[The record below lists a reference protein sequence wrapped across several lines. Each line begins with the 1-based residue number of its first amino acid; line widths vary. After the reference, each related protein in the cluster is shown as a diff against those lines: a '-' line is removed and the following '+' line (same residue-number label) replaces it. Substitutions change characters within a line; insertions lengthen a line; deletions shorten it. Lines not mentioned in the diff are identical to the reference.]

1 MKKFIAF
8 IRWFFFA
15 AILQT
20 VLIPLSYILYPLAYV
35 LRDFLRRNRPYTYP
49 LYIFLDDE
57 GDYGESWWQIENGIV
72 LEELSDWQKFKV
84 AYRWS
89 VIRNPAWN
97 QYSIIKPKQG
107 GLEIKEMSGFLSVNG
122 QEVDIT
128 NFAVFKWENEAGQ
141 YTDNQGEYLSYR
153 FSTLGRSFVWY
164 IIDGTLYFR
173 SSFAGRVYSKGWK
186 TFYRL
191 LLSVGRVFT
200 FKFRTIKEVWKNP
213 IFLEK
218 HLGTNNRRYTIRLKI
233 KSPAK
238 LRGFPSD

>member
-35 LRDFLRRNRPYTYP
+35 LRGFLRKNRPWTIP
-49 LYIFLDDE
+49 LWIFLDDE
-57 GDYGESWWQIENGIV
+57 NDYGEWWWLQENGIV
-72 LEELSDWQKFKV
+72 LEELNAWQKFKV

-97 QYSIIKPKQG
+97 QYELFKPKQG
-107 GLEIKEMSGFLSVNG
+107 ELKIISSKGNLARNG
-122 QEVDIT
+122 VEVPLTD
-128 NFAVFKWENEAGQ
+128 FAVFKWENEAGQ
-141 YTDNQGEYLSYR
+141 YTDNQGEYLSYK

-164 IIDGTLYFR
+164 KVDGTLYWR
-173 SSFAGRVYSKGWK
+173 YSFAGRVKWLN
-186 TFYRL
+186 RW
-191 LLSVGRVFT
+191 V
-200 FKFRTIKEVWKNP
+200 EV
-213 IFLEK
+213 

-233 KSPAK
+233 KNPK
-238 LRGFPSD
+238 KFRGFD